1 MASQDTPSAS
11 RGNPHLDTDRSAGE
25 HLVLTVKF
33 DIGILASQPLPV
45 IVEQVKLAESLGF
58 DTAWIADTHLVCR
71 ELWVTLAA
79 CAAATSRIR
88 LGPGIAVPHTRHV
101 SVTAS
106 AVATLHELAPGRVVL
121 GIGTGGSAAETMGFS
136 VAKMARVA
144 TLESNAVALR
154 RLLGGEAIRLETGA
168 EARLAWLDRP
178 PAVPLYL
185 AGSGPRMLDAAGRL
199 GDGAIM
205 YSGVAPWL
213 VEAALRCVAGGARA
227 AGRAPA
233 DLDVAIWAPTSIAP
247 DRALARDHVRG
258 RVASALRHAFPVTWS
273 PEDQAVIDRVRAAYD
288 SYEHASAA
296 SKHRLLV
303 TDRFVD
309 LMALAGTPD
318 EVREQVRG
326 ITGVAG
332 IARIILLPQVP
343 GQAFV
348 EREQV
353 LRLFADQVMARV

>member
-1 MASQDTPSAS
+1 
-11 RGNPHLDTDRSAGE
+11 
-25 HLVLTVKF
+25 VKF
-33 DIGILASQPLPV
+33 DVGILASQPLPV
-45 IVEQVKLAESLGF
+45 IVRQVQLAESLGF

-79 CAAATSRIR
+79 CAAGTSRIR

-106 AVATLHELAPGRVVL
+106 AIATLHELAEGRVVL
-121 GIGTGGSAAETMGFS
+121 GIGTGGSAAETMGLS
-136 VAKMARVA
+136 VGKVARVA
-144 TLESNAVALR
+144 TLESMADSLR
-154 RLLGGEAIRLETGA
+154 RLLGRESIRLENGTD
-168 EARLAWLDRP
+168 ARLAWLERA
-178 PAVPLYL
+178 PAIPLYL

-213 VEAALRCVAGGARA
+213 VEAAIGCVRAGARA
-227 AGRAPA
+227 SGRAPEGV
-233 DLDVAIWAPTSIAP
+233 DVAIWAPTSIAP

-258 RVASALRHAFPVTWS
+258 RVASALRHAFPVAWS
-273 PEDQAVIDRVRAAYD
+273 PEDQAVIDQVRAAYD
-288 SYEHASAA
+288 SYQHATAA
-296 SKHRLLV
+296 SRHRLLV

-309 LMALAGTPD
+309 LMALAGRPE
-318 EVREQVRG
+318 EVREQVD
-326 ITGVAG
+326 G
-332 IARIILLPQVP
+332 IAGVGGVGRIILLPQVP

-353 LRLFADQVMARV
+353 LRLFAEQVMARL

>member
-1 MASQDTPSAS
+1 V
-11 RGNPHLDTDRSAGE
+11 
-25 HLVLTVKF
+25 LVR
-33 DIGILASQPLPV
+33 
-45 IVEQVKLAESLGF
+45 QVQLAESLGF

-79 CAAATSRIR
+79 CAAGTSRIR
-88 LGPGIAVPHTRHV
+88 LGPGIAVPHTRHI

-106 AVATLHELAPGRVVL
+106 AIATLHELAEGRVVI
-121 GIGTGGSAAETMGFS
+121 GIGTGGSAAETMGLS
-136 VAKMARVA
+136 VGKVARVA
-144 TLESNAVALR
+144 TLESMAASLR
-154 RLLGGEAIRLETGA
+154 RLLGRESIRLENGA
-168 EARLAWLDRP
+168 DARLAWLERS
-178 PAVPLYL
+178 PAIPLYL

-213 VEAALRCVAGGARA
+213 VEAALGCVRAGART
-227 AGRAPA
+227 AGRNPD

-258 RVASALRHAFPVTWS
+258 RVASALRHAFPVAWS
-273 PEDQAVIDRVRAAYD
+273 PVDQKVIDQVRAAYD
-288 SYEHASAA
+288 SYQHASAA

-309 LMALAGTPD
+309 LMALAGRPE

-326 ITGVAG
+326 IIGVG
-332 IARIILLPQVP
+332 GVGRIILLPQVP
-343 GQAFV
+343 GQDFV
-348 EREQV
+348 EREEV
-353 LRLFADQVMARV
+353 LRLFADQVMARL

>member
-1 MASQDTPSAS
+1 
-11 RGNPHLDTDRSAGE
+11 L
-25 HLVLTVKF
+25 KF
-33 DIGILASQPLPV
+33 DVGILASQPLPV
-45 IVEQVKLAESLGF
+45 LVRQVQLAESLGF

-79 CAAATSRIR
+79 CAAGTSRIR
-88 LGPGIAVPHTRHV
+88 LGPGIAVPHTRHI

-106 AVATLHELAPGRVVL
+106 AIATLHELAEGRVVI
-121 GIGTGGSAAETMGFS
+121 GIGTGGSAAETMGLS
-136 VAKMARVA
+136 VGKVARIA
-144 TLESNAVALR
+144 TLESMAVSLR
-154 RLLGGEAIRLETGA
+154 RLLGRESIRLENGA
-168 EARLAWLDRP
+168 DARLAWLERS
-178 PAVPLYL
+178 PAIPLYL

-213 VEAALRCVAGGARA
+213 VEAALGCVRTGART
-227 AGRAPA
+227 AGRDPG

-258 RVASALRHAFPVTWS
+258 RVASALRHAFPVAWS
-273 PEDQAVIDRVRAAYD
+273 PEDQAVIDQVRAAYD
-288 SYEHASAA
+288 SYQHASAA

-309 LMALAGTPD
+309 LIALAGRPE
-318 EVREQVRG
+318 EVREQVRA
-326 ITGVAG
+326 IMEVWGVG
-332 IARIILLPQVP
+332 RIILLPQVP

-348 EREQV
+348 EREEV
-353 LRLFADQVMARV
+353 LRLFAEQVMARL

>member
-1 MASQDTPSAS
+1 
-11 RGNPHLDTDRSAGE
+11 
-25 HLVLTVKF
+25 VKF

-45 IVEQVKLAESLGF
+45 IVRQVQLAESLGF

-79 CAAATSRIR
+79 CAAGTSRIR

-106 AVATLHELAPGRVVL
+106 AIATLHEIAEGRVVL
-121 GIGTGGSAAETMGFS
+121 GIGTGGSAAETMGLS
-136 VAKMARVA
+136 VGKVARIA
-144 TLESNAVALR
+144 TLESMAASLR
-154 RLLGGEAIRLETGA
+154 RLLGRESIRLENGTD
-168 EARLAWLDRP
+168 ARLAWLERA
-178 PAVPLYL
+178 PAIPLYL

-213 VEAALRCVAGGARA
+213 VEAALGCVTAGARV

-258 RVASALRHAFPVTWS
+258 RVASALRHAFPVAWS
-273 PEDQAVIDRVRAAYD
+273 PEDRAVIDQVRAAYD
-288 SYEHASAA
+288 SYQHASAA

-309 LMALAGTPD
+309 LMALAGRPE
-318 EVREQVRG
+318 EVREQVLALM
-326 ITGVAG
+326 GVG
-332 IARIILLPQVP
+332 GVGRIILLPQVP

-348 EREQV
+348 EREEV
-353 LRLFADQVMARV
+353 LRLFADQVMARL

>member
-1 MASQDTPSAS
+1 M
-11 RGNPHLDTDRSAGE
+11 
-25 HLVLTVKF
+25 KF
-33 DIGILASQPLPV
+33 DVGILASQPLPV
-45 IVEQVKLAESLGF
+45 LVRQVQLAESFGF

-79 CAAATSRIR
+79 CAAGTSRIR
-88 LGPGIAVPHTRHV
+88 LGPGIAVPHTRHI

-106 AVATLHELAPGRVVL
+106 AIATLHELAEGRVVI
-121 GIGTGGSAAETMGFS
+121 GIGTGGSAAETMGLS
-136 VAKMARVA
+136 VGKVARIA
-144 TLESNAVALR
+144 TLESMAHALR
-154 RLLGGEAIRLETGA
+154 RLLGRESIRLDNGTD
-168 EARLAWLDRP
+168 ARLAWLERA
-178 PAVPLYL
+178 PAIPLYL

-213 VEAALRCVAGGARA
+213 VEAALGCVKAGARS
-227 AGRAPA
+227 AGRAPE

-258 RVASALRHAFPVTWS
+258 RVASALRHAFPVAWS
-273 PEDQAVIDRVRAAYD
+273 PEDQKVIAQVRAAYD
-288 SYEHASAA
+288 SYQHASAA

-309 LMALAGTPD
+309 LMALAGRPE

-326 ITGVAG
+326 IIGVG
-332 IARIILLPQVP
+332 GVGRIILLPQVP
-343 GQAFV
+343 GQDFV
-348 EREQV
+348 EREEV
-353 LRLFADQVMARV
+353 LRLFAEQVMARL

>member
-1 MASQDTPSAS
+1 M
-11 RGNPHLDTDRSAGE
+11 
-25 HLVLTVKF
+25 KF
-33 DIGILASQPLPV
+33 DVGILASQPLPV
-45 IVEQVKLAESLGF
+45 LVRQVQLAESLGF

-79 CAAATSRIR
+79 CAAGTSRIR
-88 LGPGIAVPHTRHV
+88 LGPGIAVPHTRHI

-106 AVATLHELAPGRVVL
+106 AIATLHELAEGRVVI
-121 GIGTGGSAAETMGFS
+121 GIGTGGSAAETMGLS
-136 VAKMARVA
+136 VGKVARIA
-144 TLESNAVALR
+144 TLESMAASLR
-154 RLLGGEAIRLETGA
+154 RLLGRESIRLDNGTD
-168 EARLAWLDRP
+168 ARLAWLERA
-178 PAVPLYL
+178 PAIPLYL

-213 VEAALRCVAGGARA
+213 VEAALDCVKAGARS
-227 AGRAPA
+227 AGRDPG

-258 RVASALRHAFPVTWS
+258 RVASALRHAFPVAWS
-273 PEDQAVIDRVRAAYD
+273 LEDQAVIDQVRAAYD
-288 SYEHASAA
+288 SYQHASAA

-309 LMALAGTPD
+309 LMALAGRPE

-326 ITGVAG
+326 IIGVG
-332 IARIILLPQVP
+332 GVGRIILLPQVP
-343 GQAFV
+343 GQDFV
-348 EREQV
+348 EREEV
-353 LRLFADQVMARV
+353 LRLFADQVMARL

>member
-1 MASQDTPSAS
+1 M
-11 RGNPHLDTDRSAGE
+11 
-25 HLVLTVKF
+25 KF

-45 IVEQVKLAESLGF
+45 IVRQVQLAESLGF

-79 CAAATSRIR
+79 CAAGTSRIR

-106 AVATLHELAPGRVVL
+106 AIATLHELAEGRVVL
-121 GIGTGGSAAETMGFS
+121 GIGTGGSAAETMGLS
-136 VAKMARVA
+136 VGKVARIA
-144 TLESNAVALR
+144 TLESMAGALR
-154 RLLGGEAIRLETGA
+154 RLLDRESIRLDNGTD
-168 EARLAWLDRP
+168 ARLAWLERA
-178 PAVPLYL
+178 PAIPLYL
-185 AGSGPRMLDAAGRL
+185 AGSGPRMLEAAGRL

-213 VEAALRCVAGGARA
+213 VEAALGCVTAGARSV
-227 AGRAPA
+227 GRDPGG
-233 DLDVAIWAPTSIAP
+233 LDVAIWAPTSIAP

-258 RVASALRHAFPVTWS
+258 RVASALRHAFPVAWS
-273 PEDQAVIDRVRAAYD
+273 PEDQAVIDQVRAAYD
-288 SYEHASAA
+288 SYQHATAA

-309 LMALAGTPD
+309 LMALAGRPD
-318 EVREQVRG
+318 EVREQVLA
-326 ITGVAG
+326 IMGVG
-332 IARIILLPQVP
+332 GVGRIILLPQVP
-343 GQAFV
+343 GRDFV

-353 LRLFADQVMARV
+353 LRLFAEQVMARL